1 MGPQEIVFVWVA
13 VSPFSRSGQGL
24 VPIAEQIETIE
35 SEGWRLED
43 FSTAWSTSGTNH
55 LIGTAFFRRVLGP
68 ASRPHAGPGR
78 GQ

>member
-1 MGPQEIVFVWVA
+1 M
-13 VSPFSRSGQGL
+13 
-24 VPIAEQIETIE
+24 PIAEQIETIE